1 MRLPPLLR
9 PRPGHGGVHQLQ
21 VPGPGLLPA
30 RLHGQGG
37 RGRHQD
43 LSGGRDLDPGQNTL
57 MLGSKM
63 SDVVRF
69 QANLDCIP
77 VRCNLPENPLNGKAL
92 FSSTDFGAVVNYEE
106 HFQ

>member
-1 MRLPPLLR
+1 MPGYTVREGGAATRICQADGTWTQVTLYTLHCLLTSDN
-9 PRPGHGGVHQLQ
+9 GV
-21 VPGPGLLPA
+21 V
-30 RLHGQGG
+30 
-37 RGRHQD
+37 
-43 LSGGRDLDPGQNTL
+43 
-57 MLGSKM
+57 
-63 SDVVRF
+63 F